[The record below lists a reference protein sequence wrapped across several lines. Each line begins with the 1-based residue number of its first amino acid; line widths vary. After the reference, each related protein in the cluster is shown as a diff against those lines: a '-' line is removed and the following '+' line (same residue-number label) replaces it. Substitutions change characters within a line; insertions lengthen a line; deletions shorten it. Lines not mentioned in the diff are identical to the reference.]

1 MYITRAYLFTV
12 TETTD
17 DQKHVETNI
26 GERDGKVII
35 ISARSCGVVIMC
47 GIVSSLCVYREIKGK
62 KN

>member
-26 GERDGKVII
+26 GERDGKVEDVLD
-35 ISARSCGVVIMC
+35 RQV
-47 GIVSSLCVYREIKGK
+47 
-62 KN
+62 